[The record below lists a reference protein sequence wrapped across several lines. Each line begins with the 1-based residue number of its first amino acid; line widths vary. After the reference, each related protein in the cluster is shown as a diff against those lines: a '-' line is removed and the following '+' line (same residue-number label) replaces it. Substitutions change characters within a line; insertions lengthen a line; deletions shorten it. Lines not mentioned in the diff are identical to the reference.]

1 MKTIWVLEDI
11 KKEGEFFLHEVE
23 LVCLIASVCNWK
35 VLYPEC
41 KTILYACPSVFNYLQ
56 KLEILS
62 IWEEIKTEELSK
74 EDLVSRRAFWT
85 ASKIKCIKNVEAPFI
100 IMDCDLYFKRK
111 IFEIGDLSKY
121 DIIVNQIE
129 EGIKVYPSIKDKILN
144 QIVNEYPIKF
154 GWKNT
159 HSTNVSFLYI
169 KNDDF
174 RSEYTD
180 ISWEWM
186 EILSQRFWDDPDLN
200 GKYMVFCEQ
209 KLLKEIGDLRSQKI
223 AALSSQFFFG
233 EENTILDLP
242 DEYDTFSMN
251 DNLDYSHLHANKR
264 FVLQDKGLFLD
275 IRSDIIESMVNLNSF
290 SMKLL
295 YQILLKNRTII
306 GPLL

>member
-11 KKEGEFFLHEVE
+11 KKDGDFFLHEVE
-23 LVCLIASVCNWK
+23 LVCLIASVSNWK

-41 KTILYACPSVFNYLQ
+41 KTVIHVCPSVYNYFE
-56 KLEILS
+56 KIGILN
-62 IWEEIKTEELSK
+62 IWDVVETDSLSK
-74 EDLVSRRAFWT
+74 EDNINRRAFWT
-85 ASKIKCIKNVEAPFI
+85 ASKLKCIKNIKAPFI
-100 IMDCDLYFKRK
+100 MMDCDLYFKRK
-111 IFEIGDLSKY
+111 KIEIEDLSKH

-129 EGIKVYPSIKDKILN
+129 EGVKVYPSIKDKILN

-174 RSEYTD
+174 RKEYAD

-186 EILSQRFWDDPDLN
+186 ETLSQRFWYDPDLN

-209 KLLKEIGDLRSQKI
+209 KILKELGDLRVQKI
-223 AALSSQFFFG
+223 AALSPQFFFG
-233 EENTILDLP
+233 EENTILKLP
-242 DEYDTFSMN
+242 DEYGTFSMN
-251 DNLDYSHLHANKR
+251 DTADYSHLHANKR
-264 FVLQDKGLFLD
+264 FVLKDRGLFLD

-295 YQILLKNRTII
+295 HQILLKNKEII